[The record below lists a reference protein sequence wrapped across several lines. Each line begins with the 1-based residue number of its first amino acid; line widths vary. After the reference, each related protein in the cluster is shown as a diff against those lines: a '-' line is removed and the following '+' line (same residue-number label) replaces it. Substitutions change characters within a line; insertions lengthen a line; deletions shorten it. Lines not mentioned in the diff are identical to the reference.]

1 MVTYKKPML
10 VLVGGGGGGGGCTE
24 SKEKNIMRTLGQLG
38 HNTRETRQVS

>member
-10 VLVGGGGGGGGCTE
+10 VLVGGGGGGVCTE